1 MKFKEK
7 ICILGLG
14 YVGLPLAFEFSKKFK
29 VTGFDLN
36 IQKIKN
42 LKNNIDITGE
52 IELKNLN
59 KLNKIFFTSDIE
71 SCKDCNIFIVT
82 VPTPI
87 LKNKKPDLSY
97 LKKASSFISRVIKKN
112 DLVVYE
118 STTYPG
124 CTEEICIPIIEKKS
138 KLILNKDFLCG
149 YSPERVNPSDKKHK
163 IPNINKIVSGSNSK
177 ALRKVFNLYKK
188 IIKAKIIKTSTIKV
202 AEAAKVIENTQRD
215 INIAFVNELMIIFNR
230 LNIDTNEILKAA
242 SSKWNF
248 LKFNPGLVGGHCIGV
263 DPYYLEFKAKQLGIK
278 PQVISAGRN
287 INDSIPKFV
296 VKEILKILKSKK
308 NFKNKTQTL
317 ILGITFKENCN
328 DFRNSKI
335 LDIITLLKKNGHNI
349 DVFDPVVDSNLLF
362 KEHGIKLVKKL
373 KKNNYDVVLGAVSHN
388 YFLNKKKNYFLKL
401 IREKGFIYD
410 LKNMLDKDEKIF
422 KP

>member
-1 MKFKEK
+1 MNFKEK

-36 IQKIKN
+36 KQKIKN
-42 LKNNIDITGE
+42 LKNNIDTTGE
-52 IELKNLN
+52 IEIKNLN
-59 KLNKIFFTSDIE
+59 KLNKISFTSNIE
-71 SCKDCNIFIVT
+71 ECKNCNIFIVT

-112 DLVVYE
+112 DLVIYE
-118 STTYPG
+118 STTFPG

-138 KLILNKDFLCG
+138 KLILNTDFLCG

-177 ALRKVFNLYKK
+177 ALRKVVNLYKK
-188 IIKAKIIKTSTIKV
+188 IIKAKIIKTSNIKV

-230 LNIDTNEILKAA
+230 LNIDTNEVLKAA

-296 VKEILKILKSKK
+296 IKKIFEILKIRKNLKD
-308 NFKNKTQTL
+308 KTNIL

-335 LDIITLLKKNGHNI
+335 FDIIRLLKKNGLNV
-349 DVFDPVVDSNLLF
+349 DVFDPVADPNLLF
-362 KEHGIKLVKKL
+362 KEHRIKLL
-373 KKNNYDVVLGAVSHN
+373 KK
-388 YFLNKKKNYFLKL
+388 
-401 IREKGFIYD
+401 
-410 LKNMLDKDEKIF
+410 
-422 KP
+422 

>member
-1 MKFKEK
+1 MNFKEK

-14 YVGLPLAFEFSKKFK
+14 YVGLPLAFEFSKRFK
-29 VTGFDLN
+29 VIGFDLDK
-36 IQKIKN
+36 QKIKN
-42 LKNNIDITGE
+42 LKNNVDTTGE
-52 IELKNLN
+52 IENKNLN
-59 KLNKIFFTSDIE
+59 KLKNIFFTSNIDA
-71 SCKDCNIFIVT
+71 CKNCNIFIVT

-97 LKKASSFISRVIKKN
+97 LKKASSFIGRVIKKN
-112 DLVVYE
+112 DLVVFE

-138 KLILNKDFLCG
+138 KLILNEDFFCG

-188 IIKAKIIKTSTIKV
+188 IIKARIIKTSTIKV

-215 INIAFVNELMIIFNR
+215 INIAFVNELMIIFNK

-248 LKFNPGLVGGHCIGV
+248 LKFKPGLVGGHCIGV
-263 DPYYLEFKAKQLGIK
+263 DPYYLEFKAKKLGIK

-296 VKEILKILKSKK
+296 VKKILKILKIRK
-308 NFKNKTQTL
+308 NLKNKTKTL

-335 LDIITLLKKNGHNI
+335 FDIITLLKKNGHNV
-349 DVFDPVVDSNLLF
+349 DVFDPVADPNLLF
-362 KEHGIKLVKKL
+362 KEHGIKLMKKL
-373 KKNNYDVVLGAVSHN
+373 KKKNYDIVLGAVKHN
-388 YFLNKKKNYFLKL
+388 YFLNKKKSYFLKL
-401 IREKGFIYD
+401 IKEKGFIYD
-410 LKNMLDKDEKIF
+410 FKNIFDKQEIIF
-422 KP
+422 KT